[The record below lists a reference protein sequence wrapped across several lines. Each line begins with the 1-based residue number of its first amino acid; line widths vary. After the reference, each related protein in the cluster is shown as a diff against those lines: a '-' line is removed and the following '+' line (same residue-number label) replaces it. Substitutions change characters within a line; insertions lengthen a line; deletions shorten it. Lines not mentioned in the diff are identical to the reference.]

1 MSDANKEK
9 LRQELLNNGFD
20 CYSFSTSSDCEIVVC
35 EKLNRKHDNA
45 YFLSLRKM
53 MHKSKDGIRYDIQ
66 SLMLEKHI
74 FVYVRKDEPIDFMN
88 DYAGLLYMN
97 KSNGTGKLIGKDY
110 EYAKWVLEING
121 LIDMSTAVLKE
132 GPTTVITSGPFLK
145 LHDHIIK
152 YARRNRNCLISMDL
166 AGNKIETWLPFVWE
180 NEINDQAY
188 KQVS

>member
-1 MSDANKEK
+1 MEEKER
-9 LRQELLNNGFD
+9 LRQELLTDGFD
-20 CYSFSTSSDCEIVVC
+20 CYTFSIASDSEIAIC

-45 YFLSLRKM
+45 YFLTLRKM

-66 SLMLEKHI
+66 SLMLERHI
-74 FVYVRKDEPIDFMN
+74 FAYVRKDESIDFMN
-88 DYAGLLYMN
+88 NYAGLLYIN
-97 KSNGTGKLIGKDY
+97 KSNSNGKLTGKDY

-121 LIDMSTAVLKE
+121 LIGMSTAVLKE
-132 GPTTVITSGPFLK
+132 GPTTVITSGPLLK
-145 LHDHIIK
+145 LHDYIIK
-152 YARRNRNCLISMDL
+152 YARRNRNCLISMNL

>member
-1 MSDANKEK
+1 MEGKER

-20 CYSFSTSSDCEIVVC
+20 CYSFSIASDSEIAVC

-45 YFLSLRKM
+45 YFLTLRKM

-66 SLMLEKHI
+66 SLMLEKHV
-74 FVYVRKDEPIDFMN
+74 FVYVRKDESIDFMN
-88 DYAGLLYMN
+88 DYKGLLRMN
-97 KSNGTGKLIGKDY
+97 KSNDTGKLTGKDY

-121 LIDMSTAVLKE
+121 LIGMSTAVLKE
-132 GPTTVITSGPFLK
+132 GPTTVITSGPLLK
-145 LHDHIIK
+145 LHDYIIK
-152 YARRNRNCLISMDL
+152 YARRNRNCLISMNL